1 MKKEYDFS
9 KAIRGKF
16 YHKTAVLRLPIY
28 LDQKLQDHIEKIARR
43 RKQEFGTTVNGLLAK
58 EVEFLQQF
66 A

>member
-9 KAIRGKF
+9 KAVRGKF

-28 LDQKLQDHIEKIARR
+28 LDYQLQNHIEKIAKR
-43 RKQEFGTTVNGLLAK
+43 RKQEFGSALNCLLKK
-58 EVEFLQQF
+58 EVELLEQF

>member
-9 KAIRGKF
+9 RGVRGKF

-28 LDQKLQDHIEKIARR
+28 LDQKLQLHIEKIAKR
-43 RKQEFGTTVNGLLAK
+43 RKQAFGTTVNHLLAK
-58 EVEFLQQF
+58 EVELLQQF